1 MISSAGMLS
10 TSLPVPLLPE
20 GAMTYA
26 KWSRIAFVVAGFAL
40 VQAAVAAEPAAD
52 AKAAPAQGE
61 FKLPPGWTAEDLQAC
76 MLAGTPGKMH
86 QLLGQAVGEWTGK
99 NQMWMGADSQPIE
112 TTCTSTVTSLMDG
125 RFFQVDMKGEMPGMG
140 PYRGLGL
147 YGFDNVSGKFAS
159 TWIDN
164 HGTGLM
170 QGTGTLSDDGKT
182 ITWNYTFN
190 CPITKKPA
198 VMREVETVTGPNTKT
213 LEMYGADPKSG
224 KEYKMMRIE
233 LTKK

>member
-1 MISSAGMLS
+1 MHRAIG
-10 TSLPVPLLPE
+10 T
-20 GAMTYA
+20 
-26 KWSRIAFVVAGFAL
+26 AFVLLAPL
-40 VQAAVAAEPAAD
+40 VLSAPAPRAVAAEPAAA
-52 AKAAPAQGE
+52 AKAAPAQQD

-76 MLAGTPGKMH
+76 MVAGTPGKMH
-86 QLLGQAVGEWTGK
+86 EHLAQGVGEWTGK
-99 NQMWMGADSQPIE
+99 NTMWMGAGSDPIE

-125 RFFQVDMKGEMPGMG
+125 RYFQVEMKGEMPGMG

-147 YGFDNVSGKFAS
+147 YGFDNVSQKFSS

-164 HGTGLM
+164 HGTGMM
-170 QGTGTLSDDGKT
+170 QGTGTISDDGKT

-198 VMREVETVTGPNTKT
+198 AMRDVETVTGPNTKT
-213 LEMYGADPKSG
+213 LEMFGADPKTG
-224 KEYKMMRIE
+224 KEYKMMRLE